1 MQSNVNTIRN
11 LLVEKYLAEDYTIDK
26 TGVKTVELIGASF
39 IADEDTIF
47 GSLNAEYVQHELD
60 WYLSQSL
67 NVNDIPGKVPAI
79 WKAVA
84 TPDGFINSN
93 YGYLVYNSGNGNQY
107 TNTVDELLR
116 NPDSR
121 RAIMIYTRPSM
132 HTDWCA
138 GGMSDFICTNA
149 VQFLIRNGQCHA
161 VLQMRSN
168 DAWAG
173 YRNDYAWQK
182 YVLTQLVND
191 LKMCGKDVEVGSITW
206 QVGSLHLYERQF
218 YLLDHYIAT
227 NRSEFDITF
236 QDYKRQ
242 YN

>member
-1 MQSNVNTIRN
+1 MQSNVNTIRD
-11 LLVEKYLAEDYTIDK
+11 LLADKYLKEEYTTDK

-39 IADEDTIF
+39 IADEDIIF
-47 GSLNAEYVQHELD
+47 GSLNAEYIQHELD

-67 NVNDIPGKVPAI
+67 NVNDIPGKVPTI

-84 TPDGFINSN
+84 TPDGLINSN
-93 YGYLVYNSGNGNQY
+93 YGYLVYNSANGNQY
-107 TNTVDELLR
+107 KNTVDELLR

-132 HTDWCA
+132 HTDWCTD
-138 GGMSDFICTNA
+138 GMSDFICTNA
-149 VQFLIRNGQCHA
+149 VQFLIRDGRCHA

-182 YVLTQLVND
+182 YVLSRLVND
-191 LKMCGKDVEVGSITW
+191 LKSHGKEVEVGTITW

-227 NRSEFDITF
+227 DRTEFDITL